1 MVVPVK
7 RGAQNRQVAAR
18 RELFVVW
25 KFIGGAWLLLCY
37 AWQRAE
43 RKKDGGQKNHRTG
56 HVFATKG
63 VERRKIGED

>member
-1 MVVPVK
+1 
-7 RGAQNRQVAAR
+7 
-18 RELFVVW
+18 
-25 KFIGGAWLLLCY
+25 LLLCY